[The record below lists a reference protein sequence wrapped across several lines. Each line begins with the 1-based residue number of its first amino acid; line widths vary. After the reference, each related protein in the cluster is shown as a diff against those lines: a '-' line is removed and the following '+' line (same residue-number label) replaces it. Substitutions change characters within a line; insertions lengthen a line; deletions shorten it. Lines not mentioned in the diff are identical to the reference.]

1 MWVEGLA
8 DIPLYEGVKQMS
20 GDGEEEEEA
29 AVAVEVAVGVVT
41 VTRRRRRRW
50 RKVVVFVR
58 DWWRGVPWGS
68 HAASVSYHD
77 FLFIPPVR
85 RRHCAGRRALPL
97 P

>member
-1 MWVEGLA
+1 
-8 DIPLYEGVKQMS
+8 MS
-20 GDGEEEEEA
+20 GDGFKEEEEEG
-29 AVAVEVAVGVVT
+29 AVGIGV
-41 VTRRRRRRW
+41 VTRRRRS
-50 RKVVVFVR
+50 KVVVFVR
-58 DWWRGVPWGS
+58 GRRRGVPWGS